1 MSDEPAD
8 KTMWESRIVGYE
20 TINPEQVLANPQNF
34 RTHPE
39 SQAAPLRA
47 LLSNVGIVQNII
59 INRTTGHLIDGH
71 LRVMEALKAGQSEL
85 PATIVELSPDEERLI
100 LASYDHLSSLAG
112 IDVAQL
118 DALLR
123 DVSSDNADIQAMI
136 SEFADTHGVLDAL
149 IENNETEQVLED
161 DRSKQF
167 GELFYVVITCT
178 TEDMQKELFA
188 EMGERGLQCRL
199 VLS

>member
-1 MSDEPAD
+1 
-8 KTMWESRIVGYE
+8 MWESRIVGYE
-20 TINPEQVLANPQNF
+20 TINPEQVLANPMNF

-39 SQAAPLRA
+39 SQAAPMRA
-47 LLSNVGIVQNII
+47 VLSDVGIVQNII

-118 DALLR
+118 DSLLR
-123 DVSSDNADIQAMI
+123 DVSSDSADIQAMI
-136 SEFADTHGVLDAL
+136 SSFAEAEGVLDAL
-149 IENNETEQVLED
+149 MDDNEAEQTLED
-161 DRSKQF
+161 DRGEQF
-167 GELFYVVITCT
+167 NESFYVVITCT

-188 EMGERGLQCRL
+188 EMEERGLQCRL
-199 VLS
+199 VPS